1 LAINYDD
8 LINLVKDKGFITYEE
23 IFEYLSEHGIE
34 PEPEL
39 LEELIEYLESND
51 ITVVYGDESNL
62 SFADLSMTVTP
73 DTMPKSDDPIKLYLR
88 EMGGIPLLKRHEEI
102 SLAKRVEHGRAFLLR
117 YLLKTPFLYKFLKDI
132 QERIEKEDFKVRDI
146 LRSPDEFVNGG
157 ETERRKKFFEIMENV
172 EKHLFKYR
180 ELMKKYEET
189 EEEKY
194 KKEAIKE
201 LAKVNNYIRSIQ
213 LKFTIYDHL
222 TEKIHNIASEIRRKR
237 KEIAKIEKKLE
248 SIAPITDLICNF
260 DSPEIQEKLARSSFT
275 TREVKRLLKKYVE
288 NKKRLKALQE
298 EIEMDIDKFLEIEE
312 KLYEKSKD
320 VEAAK
325 DKLIKSNLRLV
336 VSIAKKYI
344 NRGLHFLDLIQEGNI
359 GLMKAVDKYEYRR
372 GYKFSTYATWWI
384 RQAITRAIA
393 DQARTIRIPVHM
405 IETINKV
412 NKISRQLYQE
422 IGRDPTPEEIA
433 ERIDL
438 PVHKVRQIL
447 KIAQEPISLETPIGD
462 DEDSTIGNFIE
473 DTSTPSPAEE
483 ILRQN
488 LREHLEKIMDALT
501 PRELEVLKLRF
512 GLDGYPEHTLEQ
524 VGKIFKI
531 TRERVR
537 QIESKALKK
546 LRERCEKLNLKIFL
560 EK

>member
-1 LAINYDD
+1 MAINYDE

-23 IFEYLSEHGIE
+23 IFEFLSEQGIE
-34 PEPEL
+34 PDPYI
-39 LEELIEYLESND
+39 LEEIIEYLENND
-51 ITVVYGDESNL
+51 ITVVYGDETNL
-62 SFADLSMTVTP
+62 SFADLSMTITP

-102 SLAKRVEHGRAFLLR
+102 ALAKRVEHGRAFLLR
-117 YLLKTPFLYKFLKDI
+117 YLLKTPFLYNFLKDI
-132 QERIEKEDFKVRDI
+132 KERVEKEDFKIRDI

-157 ETERRKKFFEIMENV
+157 EAERRKKFFQIIEEI
-172 EKHLFKYR
+172 EKHIENYKS
-180 ELMKKYEET
+180 LMKKYIQT
-189 EEEKY
+189 EDEKY

-201 LAKVNNYIRSIQ
+201 LAKANKWIRSIH

-222 TEKIHNIASEIRRKR
+222 TEKIHNIAVEIRRKR
-237 KEIAKIEKKLE
+237 KEIKKIEEKLSE
-248 SIAPITDLICNF
+248 IGSIEEIICNF
-260 DSPEIQEKLARSSFT
+260 ESPELQEKLARSKLT
-275 TREVKRLLKKYVE
+275 TREVKKLLKRYID
-288 NKKRLKALQE
+288 NKKRLKALE
-298 EIEMDIDKFLEIEE
+298 KEIQMDVDSFLTIEE
-312 KLYEKSKD
+312 KLYECAKD

-412 NKISRQLYQE
+412 NKIARQLYQE

-473 DTSTPSPAEE
+473 DSSTPSPAEE

-488 LREHLEKIMDALT
+488 LREHLEKIMDDLS

-524 VGKIFKI
+524 VGRIFKI

-546 LRERCEKLNLKIFL
+546 LREKCEKLNLKIFL

>member
-1 LAINYDD
+1 
-8 LINLVKDKGFITYEE
+8 NL
-23 IFEYLSEHGIE
+23 
-34 PEPEL
+34 
-39 LEELIEYLESND
+39 
-51 ITVVYGDESNL
+51 
-62 SFADLSMTVTP
+62 
-73 DTMPKSDDPIKLYLR
+73 
-88 EMGGIPLLKRHEEI
+88 
-102 SLAKRVEHGRAFLLR
+102 
-117 YLLKTPFLYKFLKDI
+117 
-132 QERIEKEDFKVRDI
+132 
-146 LRSPDEFVNGG
+146 
-157 ETERRKKFFEIMENV
+157 
-172 EKHLFKYR
+172 
-180 ELMKKYEET
+180 
-189 EEEKY
+189 
-194 KKEAIKE
+194 
-201 LAKVNNYIRSIQ
+201 IRSIH

-222 TEKIHNIASEIRRKR
+222 TEKIHNIAVEIRRKK
-237 KEIAKIEKKLE
+237 KEIKKIEKKLSE
-248 SIAPITDLICNF
+248 IAPIEEIICNF
-260 DSPEIQEKLARSSFT
+260 ESPELQEKLARSSLT
-275 TREVKRLLKKYVE
+275 TREVKKLLKKYVN
-288 NKKRLKALQE
+288 NKKRLKVLEQE
-298 EIEMDIDKFLEIEE
+298 IQMDLENFLEIEE
-312 KLYEKSKD
+312 KLYECAKD

-412 NKISRQLYQE
+412 NKIARQLYQE

-438 PVHKVRQIL
+438 PIHKVRQIL

-473 DTSTPSPAEE
+473 DSTTPSPAEE

-488 LREHLEKIMDALT
+488 LREHLEKIMDDLT

-524 VGKIFKI
+524 VGRIFKI

-546 LRERCEKLNLKIFL
+546 LREKCEKLNLKIFL

>member
-8 LINLVKDKGFITYEE
+8 LLNLVKDKGFITYEE
-23 IFEYLSEHGIE
+23 IFEFLSEQGIE
-34 PEPEL
+34 PDPYI
-39 LEELIEYLESND
+39 LEEIIEYLESND
-51 ITVVYGDESNL
+51 ITVVYGDEANL
-62 SFADLSMTVTP
+62 SFTDLSMTITP

-102 SLAKRVEHGRAFLLR
+102 ALAKRVEHGRAFLLR
-117 YLLKTPFLYKFLKDI
+117 YLLKTPFLYNFLKDI
-132 QERIEKEDFKVRDI
+132 KERVEKENFKIRDI

-157 ETERRKKFFEIMENV
+157 EAERRKKFFQIMEKIEN
-172 EKHLFKYR
+172 HIQNYRSLMDKYNQTQDER
-180 ELMKKYEET
+180 
-189 EEEKY
+189 Y
-194 KKEAIKE
+194 KKEAVKE
-201 LAKVNNYIRSIQ
+201 LAKANNLIRSIH

-222 TEKIHNIASEIRRKR
+222 TEKIHNIAVEIRRKK
-237 KEIAKIEKKLE
+237 KEIKKIEKKLSE
-248 SIAPITDLICNF
+248 IAPIEEIICNF
-260 DSPEIQEKLARSSFT
+260 ESPELQEKLARSSLT
-275 TREVKRLLKKYVE
+275 TREVKKLLKKYVN
-288 NKKRLKALQE
+288 NKKRLKALEQE
-298 EIEMDIDKFLEIEE
+298 IQMDLENFLEIEE
-312 KLYEKSKD
+312 KLYECAKD

-412 NKISRQLYQE
+412 NKIARQLYQE

-438 PVHKVRQIL
+438 PIHKVRQIL

-473 DTSTPSPAEE
+473 DSTTPSPAEE

-488 LREHLEKIMDALT
+488 LREHLEKIMDDLS

-524 VGKIFKI
+524 VGRIFKI

-546 LRERCEKLNLKIFL
+546 LREKCEKLNLKIFL